1 LKNKWLK
8 GAVFTLS
15 LLCGAA
21 FSMYAS
27 ANAQAKREMNA
38 LSGIYQKALYEAGE
52 MLSSMQITLKKLSI
66 TNSGAME
73 IEHLSD
79 ISRQAQSIQDNL
91 SSLPGGGEVTSETV
105 RFVNQTGDFS
115 ETLLKKLASG
125 GAMTSSD
132 RENINSMLESAT
144 ALTLD
149 VNTLLTEYLE
159 GRKVFSGN
167 ASYADSEEIFTKPA
181 REYPHLVYDGA
192 FSEHSE
198 KKKYTALAGEMVTEA
213 QARNNLSDFFDGEAE
228 NISFI
233 GQTETDLPVYE
244 YSLIHD
250 GGKSY
255 AAVSEKGGHVL
266 YVLPEY
272 RRHEEKIDA
281 ETLMGEAVR
290 FLFRKGF
297 GEFTTAYFRKY
308 DGVLTV
314 NLAPLQDEVILYP
327 DLIKLEMSMET
338 GKIIGIECTDYF
350 ANHTARDIPEP
361 GYGMADILA
370 RIGESVYADSVRR
383 AIIPYN
389 AGERQV
395 WESHVISG
403 RDEYLIYSDA
413 DTGEEIL
420 IYQLVHMADGTIVQ

>member
-1 LKNKWLK
+1 MLTIFNQVLILFAFAATGFLFAKTGKLKTEHSPL
-8 GAVFTLS
+8 
-15 LLCGAA
+15 
-21 FSMYAS
+21 
-27 ANAQAKREMNA
+27 
-38 LSGIYQKALYEAGE
+38 LSGLLVYVFLPLY
-52 MLSSMQITLKKLSI
+52 TF
-66 TNSGAME
+66 
-73 IEHLSD
+73 
-79 ISRQAQSIQDNL
+79 
-91 SSLPGGGEVTSETV
+91 ET
-105 RFVNQTGDFS
+105 FS
-115 ETLLKKLASG
+115 KSFT
-125 GAMTSSD
+125 
-132 RENINSMLESAT
+132 REYI
-144 ALTLD
+144 
-149 VNTLLTEYLE
+149 
-159 GRKVFSGN
+159 SGN
-167 ASYADSEEIFTKPA
+167 YSLILWSLGIVIVLAVTMTF
-181 REYPHLVYDGA
+181 
-192 FSEHSE
+192 FS
-198 KKKYTALAGEMVTEA
+198 KLFDKRKYE
-213 QARNNLSDFFDGEAE
+213 RD
-228 NISFI
+228 
-233 GQTETDLPVYE
+233 VYE